1 MDVRCARCGIEYE
14 FDDALISDR
23 GTMVRCTECGHQF
36 RVHPSHV
43 IPGAPDEWRITTPD
57 GQTIVYL
64 TLRELQQGITQ
75 GQVGRDANLTRGNGP
90 QRPLGTIAELDP
102 FFPTRAAETRQQST
116 LTGVAPPSLIP
127 SGAPTP
133 PPPPQN
139 TGKMPIARIGLTT
152 VQVSASGV
160 ALEPPRPENRPRK
173 TTLGM
178 GEDPQK
184 MKQVADDARAAA
196 HGAPSAS
203 ADMSGADHAGAK
215 ATEEPNRES
224 ATSKATQASA
234 LVKEESSK
242 VKLAPAGAKIEEASK
257 IRPAPAVPRQDVT
270 FPDNPEPLLV
280 AKDDA
285 TKPKQESTLPKIAL
299 GSPKLAEAAALG
311 RPIVQRQQANI
322 ENQLEPT
329 TLRNADTQETPAVQK
344 RAATLPPRPDRPR
357 SPTPAAGAPVV
368 ASHTKESDN
377 AVALPLTHKTPS
389 VPPTDPP
396 PAQRIARDES
406 QYQKAETLLEKTEPL
421 TMSRESAP
429 NLTEKL
435 PPATDTKSNS
445 ADESL
450 ALEFKAESPPLEHA
464 TSLGTAVTSAP
475 AIPHISDPLEAGSFA
490 PTVPP
495 KRSLSNGD
503 GSSPQT
509 RARSLRMGR
518 WLLGGL
524 SITLL
529 ALAAFWMNFRNQPP
543 SVSHAASAAPTLEQY
558 LSGAAEA
565 LHGGDLGRAHDQLQ
579 SSQTLG
585 GRDPRWIVLT
595 ARYDVMR
602 ADMNWLAVRL
612 GDPNDTTRTET
623 LKRELSEHVL
633 QASRAMASI
642 ERLAMKDAD
651 LVAAHVDAQRLRG
664 ELDEARKSAEVL
676 RQSNPSP
683 EIAYALAG
691 LELVAEKPNYK
702 DVFDWLGK
710 ARAADSGLGRAPAML
725 VLACVMSQRLD
736 CARAELGRL
745 KSAPKTH
752 PLLPE
757 IEAFINRAQAKA
769 ASTANETNSAPVV
782 DAGAGPLPSASPNA
796 SAPSE
801 PAGDATVTTE
811 GDFRLRLRRGL
822 ESLRRNEL
830 TRAEQMFRSVVAER
844 PSDTEALTGLG
855 DVARRRNNTTSAISY
870 YQKVL
875 ASNGQYLPALS
886 ALADLKWNSGDRT
899 GAVQLYRRIIDQVGE
914 SSSYGRAAAQ
924 RLRELSEGSAK
935 PVGAADTEKAVAPAA
950 SSKSD
955 LTRRAGQQP

>member
-75 GQVGRDANLTRGNGP
+75 GQVGRDANLMRGNGP

-139 TGKMPIARIGLTT
+139 MGRMPIARIGLNT

-160 ALEPPRPENRPRK
+160 ALEAPRPENRPRK

-184 MKQVADDARAAA
+184 IKQVTATQGAASPLA
-196 HGAPSAS
+196 EVS
-203 ADMSGADHAGAK
+203 DADHGAK
-215 ATEEPNRES
+215 ATEDPNRES
-224 ATSKATQASA
+224 TTSKATQASA
-234 LVKEESSK
+234 VVKEEASK
-242 VKLAPAGAKIEEASK
+242 VKPAPTGAKIDETSK
-257 IRPAPAVPRQDVT
+257 IRPAPAVPRKDATFQDNLET
-270 FPDNPEPLLV
+270 NPV

-285 TKPKQESTLPKIAL
+285 TNPKHVSTLPKIAIV
-299 GSPKLAEAAALG
+299 SPKLAEAAAVG
-311 RPIVQRQQANI
+311 RPIVQRQQANV
-322 ENQLEPT
+322 EGQSAPP
-329 TLRNADTQETPAVQK
+329 TLRNSDTQETPAGQK
-344 RAATLPPRPDRPR
+344 RPVTLPPRPDRPR
-357 SPTPAAGAPVV
+357 SPTPAAGTA
-368 ASHTKESDN
+368 AATQAKDSD

-406 QYQKAETLLEKTEPL
+406 QYQQTESLLEKTEPL
-421 TMSRESAP
+421 TMSTESEP
-429 NLTEKL
+429 NLAEISL
-435 PPATDTKSNS
+435 PATDAKSNA
-445 ADESL
+445 ADESV
-450 ALEFKAESPPLEHA
+450 ALEFKAESPPLEHS
-464 TSLGTAVTSAP
+464 TSLGAVATSAP
-475 AIPHISDPLEAGSFA
+475 AIPHISDPIEAGSFA

-524 SITLL
+524 SIALL
-529 ALAAFWMNFRNQPP
+529 SLVWFWINSRNQLS
-543 SVSHAASAAPTLEQY
+543 SVSQSASAEQTLEQY
-558 LSGAAEA
+558 LSGASEA
-565 LHGGDLGRAHDQLQ
+565 LHAGDLVRAHDQLQ

-623 LKRELSEHVL
+623 LKRELAEHVV

-642 ERLAMKDAD
+642 ERLAMKDTE
-651 LVAAHVDAQRLRG
+651 LVAARVDAQRLRG
-664 ELDEARKSAEVL
+664 ELDEAHNAAEVL

-691 LELVAEKPNYK
+691 LELIAEHPNYK
-702 DVFDWLGK
+702 DLFDWLGK
-710 ARAADSGLGRAPAML
+710 ARAADSGLGRTPAML

-736 CARAELGRL
+736 CARTELSRL

-757 IEAFINRAQAKA
+757 IEAFINRAQANA
-769 ASTANETNSAPVV
+769 ASVESASANEANSAPVD
-782 DAGAGPLPSASPNA
+782 DAGASVRPSASPST

-801 PAGDATVTTE
+801 PVGEVTTE

-830 TRAEQMFRSVVAER
+830 TRAEQMFRSVLAER

-855 DVARRRNNTTSAISY
+855 DVARRRNNTKSAISY

-886 ALADLKWNSGDRT
+886 ALADVKWTSGDRS
-899 GAVQLYRRIIDQVGE
+899 GAAQLYRRIIDQVGE
-914 SSSYGRAAAQ
+914 SSSYGKAAAQ

-935 PVGAADTEKAVAPAA
+935 PTGAADTEKAGSPAA
-950 SSKSD
+950 SAKSD
-955 LTRRAGQQP
+955 STPRSGPQP

>member
-43 IPGAPDEWRITTPD
+43 IPGAPDEWRIVTPD

-75 GQVGRDANLTRGNGP
+75 GQVGRDANLIRGHGP

-133 PPPPQN
+133 PPPQN
-139 TGKMPIARIGLTT
+139 TGRMPIARIGLNT

-160 ALEPPRPENRPRK
+160 GLEAPRPENRSRK

-184 MKQVADDARAAA
+184 IKEVAEKARAAA
-196 HGAPSAS
+196 QGAAAPPE
-203 ADMSGADHAGAK
+203 DILGAA
-215 ATEEPNRES
+215 NRES
-224 ATSKATQASA
+224 ATSEATPVSASG
-234 LVKEESSK
+234 KEETSK
-242 VKLAPAGAKIEEASK
+242 VKLTPTGAKADETSK
-257 IRPAPAVPRQDVT
+257 IRPALAVPKKEVT
-270 FPDNPEPLLV
+270 FQDDLETAPV
-280 AKDDA
+280 AQDEA

-311 RPIVQRQQANI
+311 RPMLQRQQANI
-322 ENQLEPT
+322 EIPSEPP
-329 TLRNADTQETPAVQK
+329 TLRNAETQETPAERK
-344 RAATLPPRPDRPR
+344 RPATLPPRPDRPR
-357 SPTPAAGAPVV
+357 SPTPAAGTPAATP
-368 ASHTKESDN
+368 AKDLDN

-406 QYQKAETLLEKTEPL
+406 QFQQAETALEKTEPL
-421 TMSRESAP
+421 SMIREPDPSP
-429 NLTEKL
+429 SEI
-435 PPATDTKSNS
+435 PPLAADPQSNATD
-445 ADESL
+445 ESV
-450 ALEFKAESPPLEHA
+450 ALEFKAESPPLEHS
-464 TSLGTAVTSAP
+464 TSLGTAVSA
-475 AIPHISDPLEAGSFA
+475 AIPQIGASIEAGSFA

-495 KRSLSNGD
+495 KRSLSSGD

-524 SITLL
+524 SIVLL
-529 ALAAFWMNFRNQPP
+529 SLVAFWMNSRSQAP
-543 SVSHAASAAPTLEQY
+543 SVGHSAAVEPTLEQY
-558 LSGAAEA
+558 LSGASEA
-565 LHGGDLGRAHDQLQ
+565 LRAGDLVRAHDQLQ

-612 GDPNDTTRTET
+612 GDPNDAARTET
-623 LKRELSEHVL
+623 LKRELSEHVV

-642 ERLAMKDAD
+642 ERLAMKDAE
-651 LVAAHVDAQRLRG
+651 LVAARVDAQRLRG
-664 ELDEARKSAEVL
+664 ELDEAHKAAETL

-691 LELVAEKPNYK
+691 LELIAKNPNYK

-710 ARAADSGLGRAPAML
+710 ARAADAGLGRAPAML

-736 CARAELGRL
+736 CARAELSRL
-745 KSAPKTH
+745 KSATKTH

-757 IEAFINRAQAKA
+757 IEAFINRAQAEA
-769 ASTANETNSAPVV
+769 APVESATNNDSNSAPGV
-782 DAGAGPLPSASPNA
+782 DAGAGVLPSAPANA
-796 SAPSE
+796 GAPSE
-801 PAGDATVTTE
+801 SAGDVTAE
-811 GDFRLRLRRGL
+811 GDFRLRLRRGI

-844 PSDTEALTGLG
+844 PNDTEALTGLG
-855 DVARRRNNTTSAISY
+855 DVARRRNNTTSATSY

-886 ALADLKWNSGDRT
+886 ALADLKWSSGDRS
-899 GAVQLYRRIIDQVGE
+899 GAAQLYRRIVDQVGE

-924 RLRELSEGSAK
+924 RLHELSEGSAK
-935 PVGAADTEKAVAPAA
+935 PTGAADTEKAGSPAA
-950 SSKSD
+950 SSKTDS
-955 LTRRAGQQP
+955 TQRSGQQP